1 VYAVALVVIAMSLL
15 AGLVMLLRKSR
26 IPDNLLR
33 TATDAAGIF
42 TYLALAAILN
52 HETSLRYAIP
62 FVIALAPTRLLFPLN
77 ASSQGGP
84 YRSFVVSARAVTYA
98 IAALQLATIVIFS
111 QLMWTRLSRIALE
124 HTPMSFPFTPELRQT
139 EARNLGD
146 QVRSYLRGVQARAPV
161 GSTVWPWVDAPVQLD
176 FARNKVWHFHQ
187 DWFVAPWRID
197 GSTSV
202 SLRRELVERGV
213 DYVMLQYASDSI
225 PSIGDLRANLQTL
238 TWPEYRI
245 IYGHTLTLLQA
256 LRELA
261 SPFDIVHD
269 DGTTML
275 IRLKISTP

>member
-1 VYAVALVVIAMSLL
+1 L
-15 AGLVMLLRKSR
+15 
-26 IPDNLLR
+26 
-33 TATDAAGIF
+33 
-42 TYLALAAILN
+42 
-52 HETSLRYAIP
+52 
-62 FVIALAPTRLLFPLN
+62 
-77 ASSQGGP
+77 
-84 YRSFVVSARAVTYA
+84 
-98 IAALQLATIVIFS
+98 
-111 QLMWTRLSRIALE
+111 
-124 HTPMSFPFTPELRQT
+124 PFTPKLRQT

-146 QVRSYLRGVQARAPV
+146 EVRSYLRDVQAKTPV
-161 GSTVWPWVDAPVQLD
+161 GSTVWAWVDAPVQLD

-197 GSTSV
+197 GSSGA

-225 PSIGDLRANLQTL
+225 PSIGELRTNLQTL

-245 IYGHTLTLLQA
+245 IYGNTLTLLQA

-275 IRLKISTP
+275 IRLKI